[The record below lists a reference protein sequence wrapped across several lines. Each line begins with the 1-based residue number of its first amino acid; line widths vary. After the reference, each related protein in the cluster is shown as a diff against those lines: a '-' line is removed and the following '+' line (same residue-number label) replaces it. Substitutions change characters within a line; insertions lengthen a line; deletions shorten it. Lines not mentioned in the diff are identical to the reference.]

1 MKEVVGRPNWVELE
15 VGDVVLAGDRYWYKD
30 GQDYYPPAKCNLSCK
45 APEVRAGIG
54 TSGSLVG
61 KEYTDEVNHPKIFR
75 RKPSKSSRQ
84 SNVFTDWWILG
95 DDVVMEE
102 GDEYLL
108 TGFGESPTRKSP
120 GVRMTSGDSD
130 SFGVGDK
137 VEKATAAGFTIWRK
151 MK

>member
-1 MKEVVGRPNWVELE
+1 MKEVEGRPNWVELE
-15 VGDVVLAGDRYWYKD
+15 VGDVI
-30 GQDYYPPAKCNLSCK
+30 LSCDWFVYSDNLR
-45 APEVRAGIG
+45 EVKMRHGATTEILHGGRGAYAATLIG
-54 TSGSLVG
+54 T
-61 KEYTDEVNHPKIFR
+61 EYKGFDAEGICFYR

-120 GVRMTSGDSD
+120 GVRMTAGDSD

-137 VEKATAAGFTIWRK
+137 VEEATAAGFTIWRK